1 MQLANPKRLYFFD
14 EGVSDKKLLG
24 GKGAG
29 LCEMTQL
36 GLPVPLGFVIT
47 TAVCE
52 EFYKNGE
59 RLADGLMD
67 SVLQAMNSLEERT
80 GKKFGD
86 PSRPLLVSVRSGA
99 PVSMPGMMDTI
110 LNLGLNDEIAE
121 GLASLTSNKRF
132 AYDTY
137 RRFIQLFG
145 KVVLGVDE
153 DVLSKVLDD
162 EKKRRGVALDSD
174 LDADSMK
181 RVADSYK
188 EILAKVGKP
197 LPQDPTKQL
206 ELAIEAVFRSWNGKR
221 AIEYRRQYRLT
232 PDVVRGTA
240 VTVVTMVFGNMGDDC
255 ASGVLFTRD
264 PSSGARGLY
273 GDYLTNAQGEDVVAG
288 TRTPKPIAELAKEMP
303 EVYSSLDRVA
313 TTLEGHYLEPQDIE
327 FTVENGKLFILQT
340 RAAKMGPMGEVRAVV
355 DMVHEGMITKEQAL
369 LRIAPEQLE
378 QLLHQRVDPRN

>member
-14 EGVSDKKLLG
+14 EAVSDKKLLG

-36 GLPVPLGFVIT
+36 GLPVPPGFVIT

-59 RLADGLMD
+59 RLPDGLMD
-67 SVLQAMNSLEERT
+67 SVLLAMKSLEERT
-80 GKKFGD
+80 GKTFGD

-99 PVSMPGMMDTI
+99 AVSMPGMMDTI
-110 LNLGLNDEIAE
+110 LNLGLNDVIAD
-121 GLASLTSNKRF
+121 GLASLTSNERF

-153 DVLSKVLDD
+153 DGLSKVLDE

-174 LDADSMK
+174 LDADSMI
-181 RVADSYK
+181 RVAESYK
-188 EILAKVGKP
+188 EILMKANKP

-206 ELAIEAVFRSWNGKR
+206 ELAIEAVFRSWNGRR

-240 VTVVTMVFGNMGDDC
+240 VTVVTMV
-255 ASGVLFTRD
+255 
-264 PSSGARGLY
+264 
-273 GDYLTNAQGEDVVAG
+273 
-288 TRTPKPIAELAKEMP
+288 
-303 EVYSSLDRVA
+303 
-313 TTLEGHYLEPQDIE
+313 
-327 FTVENGKLFILQT
+327 
-340 RAAKMGPMGEVRAVV
+340 
-355 DMVHEGMITKEQAL
+355 
-369 LRIAPEQLE
+369 
-378 QLLHQRVDPRN
+378 